1 MAHQHKAVLSFF
13 LSRLTF
19 QTKSADFF
27 SEKFSI
33 RHDVAFTISSIL
45 LSSSELSFTSRP
57 LLVLL
62 LIRSLVASSSATV
75 GGRTASVEAVS
86 AVLVY
91 VVATVAT
98 VVVADV
104 DVDGVALVVVATAMF
119 LSAASSILLFDSLGR
134 MTMALLLMLTVLLLS
149 MAMLLLTMATHLMEF
164 VPLLDLWTETIKP
177 YLPSQLLR

>member
-1 MAHQHKAVLSFF
+1 MSYP

-19 QTKSADFF
+19 KTKSADFF

-104 DVDGVALVVVATAMF
+104 DGVAIVVVATAMF

-134 MTMALLLMLTVLLLS
+134 ITMALLLMLTVLLLS

>member
-91 VVATVAT
+91 VVATV
-98 VVVADV
+98 VVADV
-104 DVDGVALVVVATAMF
+104 DVDGVAIVVVATAMF

-164 VPLLDLWTETIKP
+164 VPLLDLWTETKKP

>member
-98 VVVADV
+98 VVVDFK
-104 DVDGVALVVVATAMF
+104 L
-119 LSAASSILLFDSLGR
+119 
-134 MTMALLLMLTVLLLS
+134 
-149 MAMLLLTMATHLMEF
+149 
-164 VPLLDLWTETIKP
+164 
-177 YLPSQLLR
+177 